1 MDWWPSSSRYV
12 PRPICLSGRQ
22 GGFSCIVFSLHPI
35 RVSSSIGNLFLQ
47 VLSWLGLELVDSFF
61 EFLYDNLPVSNRTK
75 VTFEVQS
82 IMTLGLLQVFP
93 SLEVHLDDQGP
104 MKCFV
109 LHVDCS
115 FKKNLD
121 NWQPSKKVSVGS
133 WLEFYV

>member
-1 MDWWPSSSRYV
+1 M
-12 PRPICLSGRQ
+12 
-22 GGFSCIVFSLHPI
+22 
-35 RVSSSIGNLFLQ
+35 
-47 VLSWLGLELVDSFF
+47 VDSFF
-61 EFLYDNLPVSNRTK
+61 EFLYDNLPVSNCTK

-115 FKKNLD
+115 LKKNLD

-133 WLEFYV
+133 